1 MIFGF
6 RPLGIPVI
14 VNDRVDVAVAADAD
28 GVHLGDDDLS
38 VKVARKMLGPLRTLG
53 VSAKT
58 PEQALRA
65 ARDGADYVGAGA
77 SSPLSPFS
85 LSRALW
91 QSPSKYK
98 VLISFFLFILSD
110 FLTLL

>member
-38 VKVARKMLGPLRTLG
+38 VKVARKMLL
-53 VSAKT
+53 A
-58 PEQALRA
+58 
-65 ARDGADYVGAGA
+65 
-77 SSPLSPFS
+77 
-85 LSRALW
+85 
-91 QSPSKYK
+91 
-98 VLISFFLFILSD
+98 LFI
-110 FLTLL
+110 